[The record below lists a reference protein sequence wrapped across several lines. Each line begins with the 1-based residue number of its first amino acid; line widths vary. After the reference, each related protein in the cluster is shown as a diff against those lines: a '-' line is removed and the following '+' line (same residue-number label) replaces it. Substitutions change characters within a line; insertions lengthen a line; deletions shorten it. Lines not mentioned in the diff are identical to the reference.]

1 MVLKLLKLK
10 DFRQFK
16 GDQTIAFATDSTKN
30 VTVIMGDN
38 GTGKTTLAQA
48 FTWCLYGD
56 TDFDDKIL
64 LCKATSKDMMPGD
77 TEKVRAELS
86 LTHKSIDYTVVSE
99 QFYVKDLSGSIKAQ
113 GQRKFTI
120 MYKQNGQ
127 TEYVK
132 ENQLEGRM
140 KEILPSELARYFFF
154 DGERISVMSKRLSQG
169 KGDEFA
175 RAVRSLLGLDAFTAA
190 IEHLKKTV
198 KDYDKQYSDKS
209 NKKIGEY
216 NHEIEQF
223 ENEIEKI
230 GEQLADIDREE
241 TPVEEKIEELQAL
254 IEKNKASAELAERK
268 NKLIKRRDYLT
279 VLKARNISG
288 LITTFKRAPS
298 YFAKKLMRDSLQL
311 LKDTRKSEKS
321 VPSVNANSI
330 KHLIERGRCICGSEI
345 CTGNEA
351 FMALT
356 DLLNYVPPKSIGD
369 SIADFRD
376 KCKEKVHNS
385 ETMFG
390 EFEKNYS
397 DICGV
402 DSDYAE
408 ILEEISEIET
418 SLLGMADINKLQR
431 DLMEY
436 ERHRRDL
443 LERRIDLNGD
453 MRVKKSECTRR
464 KTERDELALMDE
476 NNRRIMTY
484 RAYAEYMY
492 NELLKQY
499 NKEEAL
505 IREKLEKIVNEI
517 FHSILD
523 EGFSLTLSEKYDVQV
538 VLNEFGGSSETS
550 TAQNISII
558 FAFIAGVIQMAR
570 ESQDDDVGLLV
581 TEPYPLV
588 MDAPLSA
595 FDKARIQT
603 VCEILPKIAEQVV
616 IFIKDTDGE
625 LAEEHLGSRIGKR
638 LSFDAKSKIE
648 TYIQ

>member
-1 MVLKLLKLK
+1 MLLKLLKLK

-16 GDQTIAFATDSTKN
+16 GEQTITFATDSEKN

-56 TDFDDKIL
+56 TDFEDKIM
-64 LCKATSKDMMPGD
+64 LCKATSKDMLPGD

-86 LTHKSIDYTVVSE
+86 LTHKSIEYIVVSE
-99 QFYVKDLSGSIKAQ
+99 QFYVKDSSGSIKAQ

-120 MYKQNGQ
+120 MYKQDGQ
-127 TEYVK
+127 IEYVK
-132 ENQLEGRM
+132 ESQLEGRM
-140 KEILPSELARYFFF
+140 KEILPPELARYFFF
-154 DGERISVMSKRLSQG
+154 DGERITVMSKRLSQG

-190 IEHLKKTV
+190 IEHLRKTI

-209 NKKIGEY
+209 DKKIGEY
-216 NHEIEQF
+216 NRQIEQF
-223 ENEIEKI
+223 ENEIESI
-230 GEQLADIDREE
+230 VEQLADIDREE
-241 TPVEEKIEELQAL
+241 TPVEEKIEELQSL

-268 NKLIKRRDYLT
+268 KKLIDRRDYLI
-279 VLKARNISG
+279 VQKARNIGG
-288 LITTFKRAPS
+288 LLTTFKRAPS
-298 YFAKKLMRDSLQL
+298 YFAKKLMHDSLQL
-311 LKDTRKSEKS
+311 LKETGKSEKS
-321 VPSVNANSI
+321 VPSVNAKSI

-345 CTGNEA
+345 CTGNDA

-376 KCKEKVHNS
+376 KCKEKVHSS

-390 EFEKNYS
+390 EFEDKYA

-402 DSDYAE
+402 DSEYIE
-408 ILEEISEIET
+408 VLEEISEIEAA
-418 SLLGMADINKLQR
+418 LLGMADVNKLQMDLMRYQKKHR
-431 DLMEY
+431 DL
-436 ERHRRDL
+436 RDD
-443 LERRIDLNGD
+443 RIRLNGD
-453 MRVKKSECTRR
+453 KRVKESERDR
-464 KTERDELALMDE
+464 KKTDRDELALMDE
-476 NNRRIMTY
+476 NNRRVMTY
-484 RAYAEYMY
+484 RAYAQYMY
-492 NELLKQY
+492 DTLRERY
-499 NKEEAL
+499 DEEETL
-505 IREKLEKIVNEI
+505 IREKLERTVNEI

-570 ESQDDDVGLLV
+570 ESQNDDGGLLV
-581 TEPYPLV
+581 SEPYPLV

-595 FDKARIQT
+595 FDKTRIQT
-603 VCEILPKIAEQVV
+603 VCDVLPRIAEQVI
-616 IFIKDTDGE
+616 IFIKDADGE
-625 LAEEHLGSRIGKR
+625 IAEEHLGSRIGNR
-638 LSFDAKSKIE
+638 LSFDAKSKVE
-648 TYIQ
+648 TYVQ